1 MRATLKTLAALLI
14 TFAFLLLL
22 HLPFLRLPYFWDEA
36 GYYIPAAL
44 DFYRYKLLIPVS
56 TLPSGHTPLVMI
68 YLCLAWS
75 IWTYSALTTRAA
87 MTLIAASTILSTF
100 ALGRRV
106 AGREVALWS
115 SLLLALSPL
124 FFAQS
129 TLAHLDLAAALF
141 TVLAVL
147 FLLHD
152 KFWLFAVAASLAVL
166 SKETAVVLLP
176 VAWFHVWRRGRS
188 SAGQPV
194 CFQSWCALVTPTL
207 PLAAWALYYHHA
219 TGYWIGNREYL
230 SYNVYSTLSSARI
243 FWSLLRRTYELFVG
257 GFSWVLTISAVWGFW
272 WSRRAKSRTAG
283 FKTRETNA
291 PASFEPRVAPAHSS
305 AARDESV
312 FHQPRRPQAAPW
324 GSFLALAVGLIVIYL
339 ILLSV
344 VGGAILPRYLLPAEP
359 MYFLAATALVHR
371 LPRTLARLI
380 VAAAA
385 ACLVSSWYTN
395 PPYPFPYEDNLSY
408 ADFIHLHG
416 QAAQFLE
423 SQSGR
428 PRILT
433 AWPATDELTK
443 PFLGYVRNPLRVV
456 PVQGFAPDQLAEAR
470 GSSFDLLYF
479 YSRKWEPPGNWTARF
494 PAWLRVQA
502 RYFDYRPQ
510 AEPQVLA
517 RTYHV
522 RLLAEFKLRGQWVR
536 IYANTSTMAKSGSG
550 SLPVELP
557 PLQSAPK

>member
-1 MRATLKTLAALLI
+1 MRATLKTLTAFLF

-22 HLPFLRLPYFWDEA
+22 HFPFLQLPYFWDEA

-68 YLCLAWS
+68 YLSLAWS
-75 IWTYSALTTRAA
+75 VWRYSALTTRAA
-87 MTLIAASTILSTF
+87 MTVIAASTILSTF

-106 AGREVALWS
+106 AGREVAFWS
-115 SLLLALSPL
+115 ALLLALSPL

-152 KFWLFAVAASLAVL
+152 QFWLFAVAASLAVL
-166 SKETAVVLLP
+166 SKETAVVLVPL
-176 VAWFHVWRRGRS
+176 VWLHAWRRGRT

-194 CFQSWCALVTPTL
+194 SFQSWCALVTPIL
-207 PLAAWALYYHHA
+207 ALAAWALYYHHA

-243 FWSLLRRTYELFVG
+243 FWSLLRRTYELFVS
-257 GFSWVLTISAVWGFW
+257 GFNWLLTISAILGFW
-272 WSRRAKSRTAG
+272 WGRKVRSRTVK
-283 FKTRETNA
+283 FKTRDTNA
-291 PASFEPRVAPAHSS
+291 PASGEPG
-305 AARDESV
+305 
-312 FHQPRRPQAAPW
+312 FHHPRPQAAPW
-324 GSFLALAVGLIVIYL
+324 NSFLFLAAGLIAIYL

-344 VGGAILPRYLLPAEP
+344 VGGAILPRYLLPVEP
-359 MYFLAATALVHR
+359 MFFLAATALVNR

-380 VAAAA
+380 LVSAA
-385 ACLVSSWYTN
+385 ACLVSSWYIN
-395 PPYPFPYEDNLSY
+395 PPYPFPYEDNLAY
-408 ADFIHLHG
+408 ADFIRLHD
-416 QAAQFLE
+416 QAAHWLE
-423 SQSGR
+423 AQPGL

-433 AWPATDELTK
+433 AWPATDELTI
-443 PFLGYVRNPLRVV
+443 PSLGYVRKPLRVV
-456 PVQGFAPDQLAEAR
+456 PVQGFAPDQLGEAR
-470 GSSFDLLYF
+470 GNSFDLLYL

-494 PAWLRVQA
+494 PAWLRVQE

-510 AEPQVLA
+510 AEPQVVA
-517 RTYHV
+517 KSYHL
-522 RLLAEFKLRGQWVR
+522 RLLAEMERRGQWVR
-536 IYANTSTMAKSGSG
+536 IYANPDTMAKSGSG
-550 SLPVELP
+550 PSPVGLL
-557 PLQSAPK
+557 PLQSARK